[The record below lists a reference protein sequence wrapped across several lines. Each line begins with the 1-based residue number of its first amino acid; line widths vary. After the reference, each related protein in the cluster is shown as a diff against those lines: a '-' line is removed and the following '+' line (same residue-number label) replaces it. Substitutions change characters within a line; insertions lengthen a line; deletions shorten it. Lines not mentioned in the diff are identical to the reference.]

1 MPYKILLEDRIET
14 KKNHP
19 CGANSFMVSRTG
31 MDFLITCQGCQ
42 KDIWISRQKLEKRIK
57 KIIRNGMELDKSEW

>member
-1 MPYKILLEDRIET
+1 MPYRILIDDELET

-19 CGANSFMVSRTG
+19 CGANRFKVERTG
-31 MDFLITCQGCQ
+31 MDFLITCLNCE

-57 KIIRNGMELDKSEW
+57 KIIRKGIELDKTEW

>member
-1 MPYKILLEDRIET
+1 MPYKILVNDRIET

-19 CGANSFMVSRTG
+19 CGSREFKVERTG
-31 MDFLITCQGCQ
+31 MDFLIICMKCE

-57 KIIRNGMELDKSEW
+57 KIYRNDTELNREEW